1 MNSKN
6 IFSPVVGW
14 TLIDTIERF
23 LKDLLSWENITSSV
37 KLF

>member
-23 LKDLLSWENITSSV
+23 LKIRFLGKISHRL
-37 KLF
+37 